1 MLEKLFRFDLPRC
14 ILGKDWYSRVSKTN
28 SLREHAM
35 IERTLFKEEHEIFR
49 ESVRRFFE
57 RELAPHHEEWEEKGE
72 VPRWAWKKAGEYGF
86 LCVAIPEEWGGVGAD
101 RTYSIILMEEQYR
114 LNLTGLGFALH
125 SDIVAPYIHHY
136 GTTEQKLAWLPKMA
150 SGDAIA
156 AIAMTEPGGGSDLQA
171 IRTTATRDG
180 DDYIISGQK
189 TFITNGQTADLILV
203 ACKTDKSEGARGI
216 SLIMVEADRPG
227 FQRGRRLKKLGTKA
241 QDTSELFFENVRVP
255 ATNLI
260 GEEGRGFSYMMQELA
275 WERMHVG
282 IQAISSCEAALD
294 WTIDYTRN
302 RKAFGKAVIDFQNS
316 RFKLAEMKTEIQ
328 VGRIFLDRCLELV
341 LENKLDTT
349 TAAMVK
355 LWTSELQGRVLD
367 ECLQLHGGY
376 GFMWEYPIARA
387 FADARVQRIYAGTNE
402 IMKELIGRT
411 L

>member
-1 MLEKLFRFDLPRC
+1 
-14 ILGKDWYSRVSKTN
+14 
-28 SLREHAM
+28 M
-35 IERTLFKEEHEIFR
+35 IERTLFSEEHDMFR
-49 ESVRRFFE
+49 ESVRRFME
-57 RELAPHHEEWEEKGE
+57 RELAPHHEEWEEAGE
-72 VPRWAWKKAGEYGF
+72 VPRWAWKKAGEQGF

-101 RTYSIILMEEQYR
+101 RRYSIILMEEQAR

-136 GTTEQKLAWLPKMA
+136 GTAEQKLAWLPKMA
-150 SGDAIA
+150 AGDAIA

-171 IRTTATRDG
+171 IRTTAIRDG

-203 ACKTDKSEGARGI
+203 ACKTDRSEGARGI
-216 SLIMVEADRPG
+216 SLVIVEADRAG
-227 FQRGRRLKKLGTKA
+227 FERGRRLKKLGTKA
-241 QDTSELFFENVRVP
+241 QDTSELFFNEVRVP
-255 ATNLI
+255 AANRI
-260 GEEGRGFSYMMQELA
+260 GEEGKGFAYMMQELA

-282 IQAISSCEAALD
+282 IQAVSCCEAALE
-294 WTIDYTRN
+294 WTIDYTKSR
-302 RKAFGKAVIDFQNS
+302 RAFGKPVIDFQNS
-316 RFKLAEMKTEIQ
+316 RFVLAEMKTEVQ

-341 LENKLDTT
+341 LDGKLDTT

-355 LWTSELQGRVLD
+355 LWTSEMQGKVLD
-367 ECLQLHGGY
+367 ACLQLHGGY
-376 GFMWEYPIARA
+376 GFMWEYPITRA